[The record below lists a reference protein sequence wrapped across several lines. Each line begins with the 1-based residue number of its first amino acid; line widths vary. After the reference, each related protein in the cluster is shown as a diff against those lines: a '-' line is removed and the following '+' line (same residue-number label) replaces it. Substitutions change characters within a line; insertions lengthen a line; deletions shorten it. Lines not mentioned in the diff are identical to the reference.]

1 MLKSYYDILNVE
13 PNASKSEIKNQY
25 KKLVKMYHPDVNS
38 SLEAEAIF
46 KEINK
51 AAEILLDDIKR
62 KNYDSLRCVNKH
74 TYKTYTNPRKS
85 EYSFQDLFKNYKKE
99 SKKEEKRAEKKP
111 IKGDDITINVE
122 IDYTEAI
129 LGTKR
134 CVNIARSSIC
144 PKCEGR
150 KFANGVKC
158 SYCDGLGEKTI
169 DKKITV
175 KIPKGLKNG
184 TKLRIKGE
192 GQLGKFGGE
201 NGNLY
206 IIVNIEK
213 NDELNIKDGIV
224 YYNAQISPYTAILGG
239 NVQVP
244 TLWGEATIK
253 LPPLTKANQSFKLVD
268 VGLLDEKT
276 NKKGAQIV
284 KITIQIPSEISS
296 NELALYEK
304 LRDLNLKKINGRTI
318 Y

>member
-38 SLEAEAIF
+38 SIEAESTF

-51 AAEILLDDIKR
+51 AAEILLDDLKR
-62 KNYDSLRCVNKH
+62 KNYDSLRCVNKQA
-74 TYKTYTNPRKS
+74 YKSYTNPRKS
-85 EYSFQDLFKNYKKE
+85 EYSFNDLFKNYKKE
-99 SKKEEKRAEKKP
+99 EKRPNRKVEQKP
-111 IKGDDITINVE
+111 IKGEDITLSVE

-129 LGTKR
+129 LGTQR
-134 CVNIARSSIC
+134 SVNIARSTIC

-150 KFANGVKC
+150 KFANDIKC
-158 SYCDGLGEKTI
+158 PYCDGQGEKTI
-169 DKKITV
+169 NKKITV

-184 TKLRIKGE
+184 AKLRIRGE

-206 IIVNIEK
+206 IVVNIEK
-213 NDELNIKDGIV
+213 NDELKIKDGVV
-224 YYNAQISPYTAILGG
+224 YYNAQVSPYTAVLGG
-239 NVQVP
+239 NVKVP

-253 LPPLTKANQSFKLVD
+253 IPPLTKANQSFKLID
-268 VGLLDEKT
+268 VGVLNEKT
-276 NKKGAQIV
+276 NKKGDQIV
-284 KITIQIPSEISS
+284 KIIIQIPSEITSY
-296 NELALYEK
+296 EMALYEK
-304 LRDLNLKKINGRTI
+304 LRDLNMKKTNAKQI